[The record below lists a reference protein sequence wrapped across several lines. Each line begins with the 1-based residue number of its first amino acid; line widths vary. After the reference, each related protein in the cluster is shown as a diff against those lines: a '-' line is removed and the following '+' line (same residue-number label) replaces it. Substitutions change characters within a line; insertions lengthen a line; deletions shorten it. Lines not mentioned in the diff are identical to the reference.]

1 MSDIYAAL
9 EIGTTRTLLAIGEA
23 GTSGR
28 IKLTCHASIPST
40 GVRKSKILDIKQ
52 ATQAIKGVLYAIEKK
67 QSEAGS
73 DITIGNAYLVV
84 SGQHIKADPFTGSI
98 QIDGRVTDNDI
109 NDLAEQAHNMTLP
122 KDRELLDIIDQD
134 YNLDNFGGIST
145 PKGMA
150 GRVLKLNTLHIHAER
165 NRIEDARTAANGA
178 RLEIREPLFAATCA
192 AEAVIEEYERKN
204 GALVIDLGG
213 GSTGYAAYIDGYL
226 VSSGV
231 VGVGGDHVTNDI
243 AHAFQTNQ
251 SQAEALKTEE
261 ASATISQESGEASR
275 VKLQSSSPLL
285 DYRTISRHALD
296 TVVNARL
303 RELFAVIRDTL
314 ESQDLLHRLHSGV
327 VLTGGGAAMR
337 NIDALA
343 QRELGM
349 NVRRGRPLGVDG
361 LEDEPH
367 PESFASICG
376 ALQYAHH
383 ANATK
388 PLFGLNK
395 LFGGLFK

>member
-1 MSDIYAAL
+1 MSNIYAAL
-9 EIGTTRTLLAIGEA
+9 EIGTTRTMLAIGERGA
-23 GTSGR
+23 SGR
-28 IKLTCHASIPST
+28 VRLLCHASLPSS
-40 GVRKSKILDIKQ
+40 GVRKSRILDIRQ
-52 ATQAIKGVLYAIEKK
+52 ATQAIKGVLAAIEKK

-84 SGQHIKADPFTGSI
+84 SGQHIKADPFTSSV
-98 QIDGRVTDNDI
+98 QIDGRVTDDDI
-109 NDLAEQAHNMTLP
+109 NELAEQAHDMTLA

-134 YNLDNFGGIST
+134 YNLDGGGGIST
-145 PKGMA
+145 PKGMT
-150 GRVLKLNTLHIHAER
+150 GRILKLNTLHIHAEHS
-165 NRIEDARTAANGA
+165 RIEDARTAANGA

-213 GSTGYAAYIDGYL
+213 GSTGYAVYIDGYL

-231 VGVGGDHVTNDI
+231 IGVGGDHVTNDI

-251 SQAEALKTEE
+251 AQAETLKTAE
-261 ASATISQESGEASR
+261 ASAMIRQEGGESSR
-275 VKLQSSSPLL
+275 VKLKGSSPLL
-285 DYRTISRHALD
+285 DYRTISRHSLD

-303 RELFAVIRDTL
+303 RELFTVIRDTL
-314 ESQDLLHRLHSGV
+314 EDQDLLHRLHSGV
-327 VLTGGGAAMR
+327 ILTGGGAAMR
-337 NIDALA
+337 NIDALV

-349 NVRRGRPLGVDG
+349 NVRMGRPLGIDG
-361 LEDEPH
+361 LEDEQH
-367 PESFASICG
+367 PEAFASICG
-376 ALQYAHH
+376 ALQYANN
-383 ANATK
+383 ANSPK